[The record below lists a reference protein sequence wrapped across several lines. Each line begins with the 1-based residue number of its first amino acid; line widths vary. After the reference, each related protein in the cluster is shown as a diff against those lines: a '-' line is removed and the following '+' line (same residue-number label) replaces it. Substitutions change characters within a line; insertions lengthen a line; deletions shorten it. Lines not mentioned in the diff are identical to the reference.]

1 VVGVVLAAAC
11 HPSPQVTTRTVT
23 MYVPQACAADGG
35 AYGDYFALGDYDP
48 STPPPTTGHP
58 LSAVGVALPEIDSRA
73 LELMVTATENDATW
87 EGVAPVPASGDVD
100 VLVLPAFAS
109 CALTSGGDAGVPLGP
124 RTGSVLAAI
133 GAEQALLVGGSAP
146 PGMAFPSTF
155 VASMTTGAVQPVTVD
170 LRTPR
175 TNASVTPFGGGALV
189 AGGYDTV
196 GTILDTAEIYSTATG
211 GFDQQTSVT
220 LSEYRGHHGAV
231 VLASGQTLLVGGMG
245 GPDGMTP
252 LSTMEIVNPSTPPTV
267 REQDV
272 EPLVAA
278 RSDPTVLRLASG
290 EILVAGGVDAS
301 GAPVQTLEWFAADA
315 SSRTVMPQ
323 TLAQGPGSAFL
334 ALEGGGALAVLTP
347 PSPAP
352 SGFQNVWIIDAS
364 GVLEPAVPLATNP
377 TAPVLFGGAGG
388 APVLYTGSAWLRWEP
403 YLGAFGE
410 FGELDNGLPSISATA
425 RCSPDPG
432 LGMWLDESQQQ
443 LFALRFDT
451 SNEYSTV
458 VGPLLATDTSDTSP
472 DTAPSGSV
480 TFDPQTGLTLAPAAG
495 VFVTDRTYADVAI
508 DLDAPTPQ
516 AAFVE
521 IRDDAGDV
529 LDVGSDVCPGAV
541 AVEGGPASSSVHV
554 ERHGSQVTWSLA
566 GGGGS
571 GTCTFP
577 GGETVRVSVGVRGT
591 SVQSVAQN
599 LVVQRLGEP

>member
-1 VVGVVLAAAC
+1 VVGVVLAVAC
-11 HPSPQVTTRTVT
+11 RPSPQVTTRTVT

-48 STPPPTTGHP
+48 TTPPPSTGHP
-58 LSAVGVALPEIDSRA
+58 LSDVGVALPEIDSRA
-73 LELMVTATENDATW
+73 LELMVTATENDGTW
-87 EGVAPVPASGDVD
+87 EGIAPVPASGDVD

-109 CALTSGGDAGVPLGP
+109 CPLTSGGDAGVVLGM
-124 RTGSVLAAI
+124 RTGSVLAPI
-133 GAEQALLVGGSAP
+133 GDEQVLLVGGTGKP
-146 PGMAFPSTF
+146 PSPPTF
-155 VASMTTGAVQPVTVD
+155 VASLTTGAVQPVTED
-170 LRTPR
+170 LLTPR
-175 TNASVTPFGGGALV
+175 TNASVTAFGDGALV
-189 AGGYDTV
+189 AGGYDPV

-220 LSEYRGHHGAV
+220 LSEPRAHQGAV
-231 VLASGQTLLVGGMG
+231 VLASGQTLLVGGLG

-252 LSTMEIVNPSTPPTV
+252 LSSMEIVNPTTPPTV
-267 REQDV
+267 REQG
-272 EPLVAA
+272 LAALAAA

-290 EILVAGGVDAS
+290 QVLVAGGVDVS
-301 GAPVQTLEWFAADA
+301 GAPVQTLEWFEPDGTP
-315 SSRTVMPQ
+315 SMLMPQ
-323 TLAQGPGSAFL
+323 ALAQGPGSVFV

-388 APVLYTGSAWLRWEP
+388 APVLWTGSAWLQWEP

-410 FGELDNGLPSISATA
+410 FGELDDNPPSISPTA

-432 LGMWLDESQQQ
+432 LGMWLDETQQE
-443 LFALRFDT
+443 LFTLRFDT
-451 SNEYSTV
+451 SNEYSTILN
-458 VGPLLATDTSDTSP
+458 PLLATDTSDTSP
-472 DTAPSGSV
+472 DTAPTGSV
-480 TFDPQTGLTLAPAAG
+480 TFGPQTGLTLAPNAG

-529 LDVGSDVCPGAV
+529 LDVGSSVCHGAV
-541 AVEGGPASSSVHV
+541 ALQGGPPSSSVHV

-566 GGGGS
+566 GDGGS
-571 GTCTFP
+571 GTCTFQ
-577 GGETVRVSVGVRGT
+577 GGESVRVSVGVRGT

-599 LVVQRLGEP
+599 LVVQRLGDP